1 MTKIKCLS
9 EEAIGKKRKIKISI
23 NEVEDFF
30 FATDV
35 EKLKFGFPLH
45 YAWYAKLVCSKL
57 VEMGYDLDQPHV
69 GNIK

>member
-57 VEMGYDLDQPHV
+57 V
-69 GNIK
+69 